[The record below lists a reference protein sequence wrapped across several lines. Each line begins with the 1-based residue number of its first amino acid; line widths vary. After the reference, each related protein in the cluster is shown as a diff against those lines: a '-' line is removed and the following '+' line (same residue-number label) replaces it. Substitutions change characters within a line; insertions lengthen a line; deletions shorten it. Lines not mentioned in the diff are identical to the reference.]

1 MIKKWLL
8 SSFEINLR
16 FRRVYLLTTIGV
28 IVIAISIVFAYR
40 ENPKKSNVP
49 FLVGLSEQEAVTL
62 LENLNLRVNIK
73 EDANNYLVENGIVT
87 GQSPIENTQIAKNE
101 IVTISVKNNK

>member
-40 ENPKKSNVP
+40 ENPKNPMSH
-49 FLVGLSEQEAVTL
+49 S
-62 LENLNLRVNIK
+62 
-73 EDANNYLVENGIVT
+73 
-87 GQSPIENTQIAKNE
+87 
-101 IVTISVKNNK
+101 